1 MRGAVATYRGFHDE
15 QADGTVDACKDAYTT
30 MVSGYYDLVTDIYE
44 RGWGAADDEVLA
56 VVGLASD
63 QQMDMRVVGIPVLG
77 GDPVGLS
84 LEIAPE
90 ELAAAGRDYCA
101 ALESLGSQKI
111 VFRKECR
118 FDSDHPHHADIG
130 GPEEQNNP
138 RRPDESTRK
147 SAAPERPL
155 LWSEFW
161 AVDAVDLCGGSH
173 GEKYSDLLRRD
184 GAGWRPAS
192 GSAVD
197 QCL

>member
-1 MRGAVATYRGFHDE
+1 VRGAVATYRGFHDE
-15 QADGTVDACKDAYTT
+15 QADGTVDARKDGYTT
-30 MVSGYYDLVTDIYE
+30 MVSRYYDLVTDIYE

-63 QQMDMRVVGIPVLG
+63 QQMDMRVVGVPVLG

-138 RRPDESTRK
+138 RPLTSHFAKHSARKTVIVVGILGGRRCRPVRGLPWRK
-147 SAAPERPL
+147 I
-155 LWSEFW
+155 F
-161 AVDAVDLCGGSH
+161 
-173 GEKYSDLLRRD
+173 
-184 GAGWRPAS
+184 
-192 GSAVD
+192 
-197 QCL
+197 